1 MASVGETKLEG
12 TQTRAAPSLES
23 FGHYRIV
30 GPLSKGGMAELSLA
44 LQTGVQG
51 FSRVVALKRVLT
63 NHAQR
68 ADFVEMFLDEA
79 RLAARLN
86 HPNIV
91 RIYELGQDG
100 ESYFLAMEYLAGEDL
115 RDLQPRLVSADAR
128 VPPELAAHLVAR
140 AADALHFAHE
150 LTDDDGVP
158 LGLVHRDV
166 SPSNLIVTY
175 DGHVK
180 VVDFGIAKAASNV
193 YETAAGMMKGK
204 LGYLA
209 PEQFTGVP
217 VDRRCDVY
225 ALGIVLW
232 ELLTN
237 VRLFVRDS
245 AAATMAAAS
254 LGEVPPLASLRDD
267 VPPQLAAIVNG
278 ALAHDPAL
286 RFQTAGELRDALELY
301 LRGTVQPTP
310 RDVAEWVVGLGGTR
324 RAELKLAIARGANVV
339 PSYRELSSLPW
350 DDAPTSAPAPSSL
363 RRRSRSAGQ
372 VTVFALAGAALVGL
386 AALLGTADFSSDA
399 ESPAAARGA
408 VRLESEPEGALV
420 FLRGEPS
427 GQVTPATFT
436 GLDAAKPLAFRL
448 DKPGYAPV
456 QGEVALEAGQTVSH
470 REVLSAVSGL
480 VRFTGV
486 PTGGAVRVDGRVVLP
501 GMTVTLAP
509 GDYDAE
515 VLMNG
520 RVQATRKVV
529 VAAGPQEVSIAP

>member
-115 RDLQPRLVSADAR
+115 RDLQPRLASSDAR

-301 LRGTVQPTP
+301 LRGAVQPTP

-339 PSYRELSSLPW
+339 PSYRELTSLPW

-363 RRRSRSAGQ
+363 RRRARSAGQ
-372 VTVFALAGAALVGL
+372 VTAFALAGAALVGL
-386 AALLGTADFSSDA
+386 AAVLGAADLSGDA
-399 ESPAAARGA
+399 EPAAALRGA
-408 VRLESEPEGALV
+408 VRLESEPAGALV

-436 GLDAAKPLAFRL
+436 GLDATKPLAFRL
-448 DKPGYAPV
+448 DKPGYAPA
-456 QGEVALEAGQTVSH
+456 QGEVALDAGQTVRH

-486 PTGGAVRVDGRVVLP
+486 PAGGAVRVDGRVVLP

-509 GDYDAE
+509 GAYEAE
-515 VLMNG
+515 LLMNG
-520 RVQATRKVV
+520 RVQATRKLV